1 MVYVNKK
8 ESFEDIN
15 FLKSERFES
24 FTQQVD
30 DAHTQVENGVVP
42 AGAIYPAN
50 DATAQGVT
58 INDADVSVGAQ
69 PVGVITSGH
78 ILAER
83 LPEAPTAEAI
93 DAMNQINFYDGN
105 GAPYEA
111 GQEATTEESTGE
123 EA

>member
-8 ESFEDIN
+8 ESVEDIN

-30 DAHTQVENGVVP
+30 DSHAQVANGVVP

-58 INDADVSVGAQ
+58 INDADVSTGAQ
-69 PVGVITSGH
+69 PVGVIASGH

-105 GAPYEA
+105 GAPFEA
-111 GQEATTEESTGE
+111 GQEPADESTGE
-123 EA
+123 QA